1 VANEAFSYST
11 DCVDELRSNLQSSAP
26 KLSTLESLLNE
37 ILDMIIENLLPEK
50 SDVIAFGFSSERL
63 WPLVRRHIQREVLKS
78 AAPWAGKKIA
88 FQGSYSTDLPASF
101 LEDGLAKKIIGGD
114 GFGEMCD
121 ARRVFWGGATGK
133 FKSPPTLKNEQLEWR
148 GAVIGHA
155 GTILIPD
162 SWWKE
167 LEKDMDCTLFFPQEQ
182 PWILRNLTTRES
194 VSSETL
200 GVIMTTRSKNCS
212 VHGIA
217 AFNYILLMRTC

>member
-1 VANEAFSYST
+1 
-11 DCVDELRSNLQSSAP
+11 
-26 KLSTLESLLNE
+26 LNE